1 MQPTIGR
8 GTGRIGPLVISKQA
22 THPSGVIQKIAP
34 RVDSQV
40 LGLVHCSVLRPAYY
54 SPKAP
59 ARTPLR
65 PGAVSFGHSQM
76 QIGHPESARLR
87 RPYFVLGLTP
97 IVYERGEATLRRV
110 NGQNGPLRNST

>member
-59 ARTPLR
+59 ARAPLR
-65 PGAVSFGHSQM
+65 AGAVSFGHSQM
-76 QIGHPESARLR
+76 QNRPPRISTAEAALLR
-87 RPYFVLGLTP
+87 SGTNPNCVWTP
-97 IVYERGEATLRRV
+97 SG
-110 NGQNGPLRNST
+110 N